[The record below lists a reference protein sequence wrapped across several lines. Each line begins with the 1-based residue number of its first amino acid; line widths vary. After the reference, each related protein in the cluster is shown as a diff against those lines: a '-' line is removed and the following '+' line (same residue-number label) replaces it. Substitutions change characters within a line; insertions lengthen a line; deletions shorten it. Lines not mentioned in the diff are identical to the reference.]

1 MTTDWKTIEQKYYM
15 FCVRRQP
22 IVIVRGEGTKVWDD
36 VGKEYLDFTSGWA
49 VNNIGHS
56 NPVIAD
62 AISQQARTLVQMSN
76 QFYSIPQLELAE
88 VLVENSCLDKV
99 FFCNSGA
106 EANEGAFKLARKY
119 GKLHRNGA
127 FEIITANNSF
137 HGRTLT
143 TWSATGKP
151 HDDDPFLPLPSGFI
165 HVEYDDI
172 DAIKKATTDRTVA
185 VMVEPVQGEGGV
197 NVPSEEYLNALRQ
210 WCDQNGLLLIF
221 DEVQTGL
228 GRLGALF
235 GYEVSGVEPDI
246 ITLAKGLG
254 GGVPIGAFLAKDRAA
269 VFEPKGEHGSTF
281 GGNPLTCAAANAS
294 TRYIIDHA
302 IHTNARE
309 MGAYLKDGLDRISKD
324 HNFVTDVRGVGLL
337 LAVEFKDDI
346 SADVLAECNQR
357 GLLLNAPSP
366 NTIRIMPPLTINVE
380 EIDTGLDRLESG
392 IVEAARE
399 TA

>member
-172 DAIKKATTDRTVA
+172 DAIKTATTDRTVA
-185 VMVEPVQGEGGV
+185 VMGEPVQGEGGV

-210 WCDQNGLLLIF
+210 RCDQNGLLLIF

-235 GYEVSGVEPDI
+235 GYQVSGVEPDI

>member
-235 GYEVSGVEPDI
+235 GYQVSGVEPDI